1 MASSSSRGCLHAS
14 LPTSSALLN
23 GMLLGVAS
31 QMGRSLMLTEMKS
44 SGSVPVGSAAFV
56 KAHLAKKRKRILCDF
71 VLIDPLLNLG
81 RWPHPDVPARQMLR
95 ILALACLQLM
105 DDYWIRYIHP
115 DYTLK
120 FAESIDVQRLFQMS
134 LGADTHS
141 WSEHTQYHQGGGMAP
156 PSCHHRGHLAVIDDN
171 GGGDASVIVI
181 TILIHML
188 CGREEEAG
196 ENTGGGAGGG
206 RPRQP
211 GRRVQHSIVC
221 IAPFRQSDSGGV
233 NDDDREQGWREHQ
246 CMLWQR
252 RWWLKQRWQ

>member
-1 MASSSSRGCLHAS
+1 M
-14 LPTSSALLN
+14 SACIIADQLRTVEWDAPWGGIPNEPITDADRNEVFGL
-23 GMLLGVAS
+23 AIC
-31 QMGRSLMLTEMKS
+31 
-44 SGSVPVGSAAFV
+44 SVPVGSAAFV

-71 VLIDPLLNLG
+71 VMIDPLLNPG

-120 FAESIDVQRLFQMS
+120 FAESIDVQRLFQMC

-141 WSEHTQYHQGGGMAP
+141 WSEHTQDHQGGGMAP

-171 GGGDASVIVI
+171 GGGDALVVVI
-181 TILIHML
+181 TILILML

-211 GRRVQHSIVC
+211 GRRVQHSIVHRP
-221 IAPFRQSDSGGV
+221 IQAV
-233 NDDDREQGWREHQ
+233 
-246 CMLWQR
+246 
-252 RWWLKQRWQ
+252 